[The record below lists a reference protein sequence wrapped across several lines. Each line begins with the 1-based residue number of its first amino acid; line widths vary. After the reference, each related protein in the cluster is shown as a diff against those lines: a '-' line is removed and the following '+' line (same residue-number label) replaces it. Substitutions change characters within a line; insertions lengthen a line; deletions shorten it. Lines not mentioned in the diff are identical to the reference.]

1 MNNDNHYYMSQNDI
15 CMFNMCPD
23 FCPARPAG
31 MSCYTG
37 FSRTSRTKIR
47 TNRTP
52 GNPGVKGVGW
62 GGCYDQLCCPAS
74 LKLLLGLDL
83 GLGCDNFLSRLIYMV

>member
-52 GNPGVKGVGW
+52 GNPEQRTAGVYTVSQAVFTL
-62 GGCYDQLCCPAS
+62 YPP
-74 LKLLLGLDL
+74 
-83 GLGCDNFLSRLIYMV
+83 SR

>member
-52 GNPGVKGVGW
+52 GNPGYRTHDSTLIVTQYALV
-62 GGCYDQLCCPAS
+62 QFCPKDYENA
-74 LKLLLGLDL
+74 
-83 GLGCDNFLSRLIYMV
+83 V